1 MNVLVKKSLAS
12 MLDMSME
19 QIDAIINMAEVFK
32 SREINRELAMK
43 LFNKFVNKTPKEINE
58 ILEKVD
64 KEF

>member
-43 LFNKFVNKTPKEINE
+43 LFNKFANKTPKEINE